1 MKNKKMNNLNNK
13 HTILIASGGTG
24 GHVYPALSI
33 IDKKTFNKYI
43 IITDTRGEGY
53 FNNFLKNKFIDTHIF
68 IHRAS
73 SASSKSI
80 VNKSVSLFRLFVSL
94 IKSILIIITHKPDI
108 VIGFGGYPS
117 VAPIL
122 AGKLFNIPTIIHEQN
137 AVVGRANQFL
147 SKFSNILAL
156 SFVNTKKI
164 NNVKKNIFT
173 GNPVRK
179 EFYEIAKI
187 NDITPNDNKKLNIL
201 IYGGSLGASFFSKH
215 LTLIFCSLPNKLK
228 KRIKIIQQVRKED
241 IEKVQNDYLQNK
253 IECEVSV
260 FFNNIFEKFKQ
271 ANLII
276 TRAGGSTIAEIIA
289 SQKPAILVPFPNS
302 LDNHQ
307 LENAS
312 FIKKNDGGWVFDEQK
327 DKINKLKKLIIN
339 LIVTPDKLLEVSQQ
353 LNKLSSKLDSLTS
366 LKTSSEFLNE
376 LLLNQALLKREG
388 ADKVC

>member
-33 IDKKTFNKYI
+33 IDKKIFNKYI

-73 SASSKSI
+73 SPSSKSI

-122 AGKLFNIPTIIHEQN
+122 AAKLFNISTIIHEQN

-156 SFVNTKKI
+156 SFINTKKI
-164 NNVKKNIFT
+164 TNVKKYIFT
-173 GNPVRK
+173 GNPVRN

-187 NDITPNDNKKLNIL
+187 NYVPPKDNKKLNIL

-307 LENAS
+307 IENAS

-353 LNKLSSKLDSLTS
+353 LNKLSSKLDNLTS
-366 LKTSSEFLNE
+366 LKTSSELLNE
-376 LLLNQALLKREG
+376 LLLNQVLLKRKG
-388 ADKVC
+388 ANKVC

>member
-73 SASSKSI
+73 SPSSKSI

-122 AGKLFNIPTIIHEQN
+122 AAKLFNIPTIIHEQN

-156 SFVNTKKI
+156 SFINTKKI
-164 NNVKKNIFT
+164 TNVKKYIFT
-173 GNPVRK
+173 GNPVRN

-187 NDITPNDNKKLNIL
+187 NDLPTNDNKKLNIL

-307 LENAS
+307 IENAS

-353 LNKLSSKLDSLTS
+353 LNKLSNKLDSLTS
-366 LKTSSEFLNE
+366 QKTSSEFLNE
-376 LLLNQALLKREG
+376 LLLNQVLLKREG

>member
-73 SASSKSI
+73 SPSSKSI

-122 AGKLFNIPTIIHEQN
+122 AAKLFNISTIIHEQN

-156 SFVNTKKI
+156 SFINTKKI
-164 NNVKKNIFT
+164 TNVKKYIFT
-173 GNPVRK
+173 GNPVRN

-187 NDITPNDNKKLNIL
+187 NYVPPKGNKKLNIL

-307 LENAS
+307 IENAS

-366 LKTSSEFLNE
+366 LKTSSELLNE
-376 LLLNQALLKREG
+376 LLLNQVLLKREG

>member
-53 FNNFLKNKFIDTHIF
+53 FNNFLKNEYIDTHIF
-68 IHRAS
+68 IHRVS
-73 SASSKSI
+73 SPSSKSI

-122 AGKLFNIPTIIHEQN
+122 AAKLFNIPTIIHEQN

-156 SFVNTKKI
+156 SFINTKKI
-164 NNVKKNIFT
+164 TNVKKYIFT
-173 GNPVRK
+173 GNPVRN

-187 NDITPNDNKKLNIL
+187 NDVPPKDNKKLNIL

-353 LNKLSSKLDSLTS
+353 LNKLSSKLDNLTS

-376 LLLNQALLKREG
+376 LLLNQVLLKREG

>member
-73 SASSKSI
+73 SPSSKSI

-122 AGKLFNIPTIIHEQN
+122 AAKLFNISTIIHEQN

-164 NNVKKNIFT
+164 NNLKKNIFT
-173 GNPVRK
+173 GNPVRN

-187 NDITPNDNKKLNIL
+187 NDVPPNDNKKLNIL

-353 LNKLSSKLDSLTS
+353 LNKLSSKLDNLTS

-376 LLLNQALLKREG
+376 LLLNQVLLKREG
-388 ADKVC
+388 ANRVC

>member
-68 IHRAS
+68 IHRVS
-73 SASSKSI
+73 SPSSKSI

-122 AGKLFNIPTIIHEQN
+122 AAKLFNISTIIHEQN

-147 SKFSNILAL
+147 SNFSNILAL

-173 GNPVRK
+173 GNPVRN

-187 NDITPNDNKKLNIL
+187 NDVPTNDNKKLNIL

-307 LENAS
+307 IENAS

-353 LNKLSSKLDSLTS
+353 LNKLSNNLDSLTS

-376 LLLNQALLKREG
+376 LLLNQVLLKREG
-388 ADKVC
+388 ANKVC

>member
-1 MKNKKMNNLNNK
+1 MKNKKMNTLNNK

-53 FNNFLKNKFIDTHIF
+53 FNNFLKNEYIDTHIF
-68 IHRAS
+68 IHRVS
-73 SASSKSI
+73 SPSSKSI

-122 AGKLFNIPTIIHEQN
+122 AAKLFNITTIIHEQN

-173 GNPVRK
+173 GNPVRN
-179 EFYEIAKI
+179 EFYEIGKI
-187 NDITPNDNKKLNIL
+187 NDVPTNDNKKLNIL

-312 FIKKNDGGWVFDEQK
+312 FIKKNHGGWVFDEQK

-353 LNKLSSKLDSLTS
+353 LNKLSSKLDNLTS

-376 LLLNQALLKREG
+376 LLLNQVLLKREG
-388 ADKVC
+388 ANKVC

>member
-73 SASSKSI
+73 SPSSKSI

-122 AGKLFNIPTIIHEQN
+122 AAKLFNISTIIHEQN

-173 GNPVRK
+173 GNPVRN

-187 NDITPNDNKKLNIL
+187 NDVPTNDNKKLNIL

-353 LNKLSSKLDSLTS
+353 LNKLSSKLDNLTS

-376 LLLNQALLKREG
+376 LLLNQVLLKREG
-388 ADKVC
+388 ANKVC